1 MFTWR
6 HFHPTHAMYVYSDS
20 IRIAYMHTLD
30 YIFIDSSISDQQ
42 FELFNDNRMNEW
54 MKKEK
59 NGIARA
65 AFLKVVNIN
74 NYWAQKPK
82 FNTQKFEEIFHK
94 INNFRFFS
102 YGKKGQHIC
111 ICWFIVKI
119 AENIQMFCRID
130 PLKWHVKKSKCDHLQ
145 LRIETMDLVRC
156 VCTHFCEKM

>member
-1 MFTWR
+1 MLCMCI
-6 HFHPTHAMYVYSDS
+6 P
-20 IRIAYMHTLD
+20 IAYVSHICIRSII
-30 YIFIDSSISDQQ
+30 YSSIAAYWISNLN
-42 FELFNDNRMNEW
+42 FSMTIEWMNEW
-54 MKKEK
+54 RRKK

-130 PLKWHVKKSKCDHLQ
+130 PLKWHVKKSKCDHLR

-156 VCTHFCEKM
+156 VCTHFCEKT